1 MGTLTPQVF
10 DTTFNNTHK
19 GVFLLTGP
27 RHSII
32 NPRFNLSTA
41 LNSAGINKDTTLN
54 RMTRYHTKPHGDTP
68 APVSKLS
75 TIATALAIK
84 DPYTRQHNHRV
95 AIYARRLAE
104 RIGLNASA
112 VKYIRLGGLL
122 HDIGKIGLST
132 KVLNNTLDRL
142 SGDMLAE
149 VHLHPLTGATIL
161 RDFKVPEPIIN
172 FVLYHHEKMDGTGYP
187 FGLKSDQIPLGA
199 KIIRVADCFDAITTD
214 RPYQQ
219 RKSWIEAIAIL
230 RQLSGTDLSPLL
242 VQAFIADI
250 KEKGMVP
257 APTRSISFYSPVSAR
272 CL

>member
-1 MGTLTPQVF
+1 MTEIWHLIITPR
-10 DTTFNNTHK
+10 
-19 GVFLLTGP
+19 L
-27 RHSII
+27 
-32 NPRFNLSTA
+32 NLPAA
-41 LNSAGINKDTTLN
+41 LIAGINKETTLN
-54 RMTRYHTKPHGDTP
+54 RITRYNTKPHCDTA

-84 DPYTRQHNHRV
+84 DPYTREHNRRV
-95 AIYARRLAE
+95 AVYARRLAE
-104 RIGLNASA
+104 RIGLNAA
-112 VKYIRLGGLL
+112 TVKNIRLGGLL
-122 HDIGKIGLST
+122 HDIGKIGLSA
-132 KVLNNTLDRL
+132 KVLSNKEDRL

-161 RDFKVPEPIIN
+161 RDFKVPAPVID

-219 RKSWIEAIAIL
+219 RKSWIEALAIL
-230 RQLSGTDLSPLL
+230 RQLSVTDLSPLL

-250 KEKGMVP
+250 KENGL
-257 APTRSISFYSPVSAR
+257 ALGPTRFMAYYSPVPAR
-272 CL
+272 CF